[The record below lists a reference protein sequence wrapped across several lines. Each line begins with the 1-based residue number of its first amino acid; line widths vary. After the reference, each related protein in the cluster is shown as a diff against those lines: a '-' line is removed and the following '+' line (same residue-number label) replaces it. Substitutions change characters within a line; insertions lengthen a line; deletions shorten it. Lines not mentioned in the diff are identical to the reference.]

1 MENRRPIDAT
11 FPLLHVGELVPE
23 RRDALGGER
32 AGQLLHERMAHT
44 GAGAVREDVEAPGL
58 LWPSQDHFSFSASRA
73 STACRSGFSSS
84 TRVNGAS
91 RSPFCP
97 LVLQKLG
104 SPISSHSSC
113 TAFASV
119 TTSSNGAVFGS
130 RSMMLQSGC
139 CGFAIRDAQRWSGM
153 VPRLITY
160 KSVSTSSQMKKS
172 MSRPPSSLH
181 TRAVLTQAGT

>member
-1 MENRRPIDAT
+1 MEKRRPIDAT

-23 RRDALGGER
+23 RRDAFDGER
-32 AGQLLHERMAHT
+32 AGQLLHERMAHA

-58 LWPSQDHFSFSASRA
+58 LWPATGRR
-73 STACRSGFSSS
+73 TCR
-84 TRVNGAS
+84 
-91 RSPFCP
+91 PFCP

-139 CGFAIRDAQRWSGM
+139 CGLAIRDAQRWSGM